1 MASSICDLDRDIAR
15 GVSSNGM
22 DMTSLQ
28 IEKARYWL
36 LVARVAAIWMFVVV
50 GALALYF
57 RS

>member
-1 MASSICDLDRDIAR
+1 
-15 GVSSNGM
+15 
-22 DMTSLQ
+22 MTSLQ